1 MKHVRI
7 LSSLGLLLALAGYAQ
22 TTTNSA
28 TNAITRAMVED
39 AQHLIDLHFSESKI
53 DLMLPGL
60 KSQRDDFEAL
70 HQFPLSNSVVPAILF
85 NPLPVGFKLQKGK
98 NYFKASEAGKVRL
111 P

>member
-28 TNAITRAMVED
+28 TNTITRAMVED
-39 AQHLIDLHFSESKI
+39 AQKLIDLHFSESKI
-53 DLMLPGL
+53 DLMLSGL

-70 HQFPLSNSVVPAILF
+70 HQFPLSNSVPPALLF
-85 NPLPVGFKLQKGK
+85 NPFPVGFKFEKGK
-98 NYFKASEAGKVRL
+98 SSFQPSKVGKVR
-111 P
+111 